1 MTAASPPPDPTD
13 ETLIERMAQGQQD
26 ALLELHRRHSRLLY
40 GLGYRMLR
48 QREDVEGCVQDAFM
62 NAWRHAARFDPSR
75 ARAKTWLVSIAH
87 HRFLQ
92 QLRDRPATALELGD
106 WDQPTPAAD
115 PTDRLLVGRA
125 LQVLDP
131 AQRELIELAY
141 YRGHSHAELA
151 ALTGLPLGTVKSRL
165 RAALDRMRGALGTP
179 TGTAPARP
187 GPPDAPKGGEQP

>member
-1 MTAASPPPDPTD
+1 MTSSSPVPEPTD
-13 ETLIERMAQGQQD
+13 ETLIRLMSQGQQD

-62 NAWRHAARFDPSR
+62 NAWRHAGRFDPSR

-92 QLRDRPATALELGD
+92 QLRDRPSTALELED
-106 WDQPTPAAD
+106 WDQPTAAPD
-115 PTDRLLVGRA
+115 PTDRLLAGRA

-141 YRGHSHAELA
+141 YRGHSHSELA

-165 RAALDRMRGALGTP
+165 RAALDRMRGALGGG
-179 TGTAPARP
+179 TGTAPARADTP
-187 GPPDAPKGGEQP
+187 ETPKGGEHP